1 MWLSKDDSDYDEYV
15 ASHSSEDSKG
25 EQLKAIR
32 DFVSLEQYLLDEDDE
47 LIDKNGEPCD
57 WKDIT
62 ELFKAYKVK
71 KCMCPAK
78 VADKLLDIWPEIFDG
93 VELDLR

>member
-1 MWLSKDDSDYDEYV
+1 MWLSKDEEEDYDYYV
-15 ASHSSEDSKG
+15 ETHSSKET
-25 EQLKAIR
+25 KAVR
-32 DFVSLEQYLLDEDDE
+32 DFVSLEHYLLDEDDE
-47 LIDKNGEPCD
+47 LIDKNGDPCD
-57 WKDIT
+57 WSDIT

-71 KCMCPAK
+71 KCMCPTK

>member
-1 MWLSKDDSDYDEYV
+1 MWLSKDEEEDYDDYV
-15 ASHSSEDSKG
+15 ETHSSKET
-25 EQLKAIR
+25 KAVR
-32 DFVSLEQYLLDEDDE
+32 DFVSLEHYNLDEDDE
-47 LIDKNGEPCD
+47 LIDKNGDPRD
-57 WKDIT
+57 WDDIT

-71 KCMCPAK
+71 KCMCPTR

>member
-1 MWLSKDDSDYDEYV
+1 MWLGKDDDADYDVYV
-15 ASHSSEDSKG
+15 SHHSNDEESK
-25 EQLKAIR
+25 AVR
-32 DFVSLEQYLLDEDDE
+32 DFVSLEQYTLDEDDE

-62 ELFKAYKVK
+62 ELFRVYTVK
-71 KCMCPAK
+71 KCMCPTR